1 MPDSPPPPNLAHL
14 RQDYRAGGL
23 LESEAASDP
32 IVQFSLWFEQA
43 RQGGVVEPNAM
54 TVATVGEDGTP
65 SARTLLLKGFSTE
78 GFDFFTNHES
88 RKGRELAAH
97 PHAAM
102 LFFWKELERQVSL
115 RGRIEKLPSDLAEVY
130 FHSRPRASQIGAW
143 VSLQSRT
150 IPNREWL
157 EERERHFEKEFGD
170 GEIPLPPFWGGYRLV
185 PETIEFWQGRPSR
198 LHDRLEYRCRDGGSG
213 IWECVRLSP

>member
-1 MPDSPPPPNLAHL
+1 MPESPPPPNLAHL
-14 RQDYRAGGL
+14 REDYRAGGL
-23 LESEAASDP
+23 LESEADSDP
-32 IVQFSLWFEQA
+32 IVQFSRWFEQA

-54 TVATVGEDGTP
+54 TVATLGEDGTP
-65 SARTLLLKGFSTE
+65 SARTLLLKGFSAE

-157 EERERHFEKEFGD
+157 EERERRFEREFGD
-170 GEIPLPPFWGGYRLV
+170 GEIPLPPVWGGYRLV

-198 LHDRLEYRCRDGGSG
+198 LHDRLEYRRLDGGSG